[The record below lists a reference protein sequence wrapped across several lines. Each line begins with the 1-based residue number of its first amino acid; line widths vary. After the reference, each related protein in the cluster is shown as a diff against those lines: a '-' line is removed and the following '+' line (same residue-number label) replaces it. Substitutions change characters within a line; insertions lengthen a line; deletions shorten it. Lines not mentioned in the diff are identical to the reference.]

1 LISEHCSG
9 SKSSYTSY
17 ELNLVL
23 EDSRRI
29 NLVDHG
35 NRKKLIADAQIVA
48 EFLGVPL
55 WNAL

>member
-1 LISEHCSG
+1 
-9 SKSSYTSY
+9 
-17 ELNLVL
+17 VL

-35 NRKKLIADAQIVA
+35 NRKKLIADAQTLA